1 VGAVAGAGTSK
12 VADFVR
18 LVSDGVV
25 VGVEAG
31 VSFAR
36 HDNASRSARTVE
48 MQCRVV
54 MNKTEHNRHPRNPAV
69 YRLSNDI
76 RFDMLCAYMARLGEV
91 PYVIRKIGVVEFARR
106 LLREISA
113 DGVFNMAAA
122 VAFYWLLALFPLL
135 IFLTSLAAI
144 LPQDTKLL
152 LDDKITTWIYSN
164 LAKEAADAVWG
175 NFQKVLKEPRGGLLS
190 LGLVLTLWAA
200 SNGMNATMAALDRCY
215 DVTKPRPFWLQRLV
229 AIGVTVGVVAVV
241 LMVIVLLP
249 VTTLVLKYFDRSS
262 EFVPTFAQSS
272 TVLAINVSR
281 YALGV
286 LLVIL
291 LVSSIYQFGVSI
303 RRRLTLISPG
313 AVFTVF
319 GVMAM
324 AYGFN
329 WYLQHFGAES
339 YNKTYAGLG
348 GVIILLLMFYLYAVV
363 FLIGAEINSEIDFE
377 VMGVLNDETSDP
389 LPRIH
394 AREDI
399 ERYRRMAEKRGLT
412 RKFK

>member
-1 VGAVAGAGTSK
+1 
-12 VADFVR
+12 
-18 LVSDGVV
+18 
-25 VGVEAG
+25 
-31 VSFAR
+31 
-36 HDNASRSARTVE
+36 
-48 MQCRVV
+48 
-54 MNKTEHNRHPRNPAV
+54 
-69 YRLSNDI
+69 
-76 RFDMLCAYMARLGEV
+76 MLCRMARLGEV
-91 PYVIRKIGVVEFARR
+91 PYVIKKLGVVEFVRR
-106 LLREISA
+106 ILREMSV

-144 LPQDTKLL
+144 LPEGAKGLVDE
-152 LDDKITTWIYSN
+152 KITTWIYSN
-164 LAKEAADAVWG
+164 LAKQAADAVWG
-175 NFQKVLKEPRGGLLS
+175 NFQEVLKTPRGGLLS

-229 AIGVTVGVVAVV
+229 AIAITLGMVSIVLVVV
-241 LMVIVLLP
+241 VLLP
-249 VTTLVLKYFDRSS
+249 VTSIVLKYFDRSS
-262 EFVPTFAQSS
+262 EYVPTFAQGG
-272 TVLAINVSR
+272 TRFAINFSR

-291 LVSSIYQFGVSI
+291 LVSSIYQFGVSV

-324 AYGFN
+324 AAGFN
-329 WYLQHFGAES
+329 WYLQRFGAES

-348 GVIILLLMFYLYAVV
+348 GVIILLLLFYLYAVV

-377 VMGVLNDETSDP
+377 VMGVLNEEGSDP

-394 AREDI
+394 LREDV
-399 ERYRRMAEKRGLT
+399 ERYRRQAEKRGVI
-412 RKFK
+412 RRER